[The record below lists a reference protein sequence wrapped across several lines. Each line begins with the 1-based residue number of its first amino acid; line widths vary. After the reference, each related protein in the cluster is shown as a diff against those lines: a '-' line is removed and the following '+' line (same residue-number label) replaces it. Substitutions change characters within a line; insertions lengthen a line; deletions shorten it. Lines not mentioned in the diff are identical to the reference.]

1 MEELKIKNKMKGIKL
16 LLGFFM
22 VLVLGQAGFSSL
34 DLRNVQFDPA
44 IVGAGDEVDIIVE
57 YSSSEFEGSSYT
69 GDTDY
74 TFGVKLVADDDLTK
88 KYVKVLDTFGDDLKG
103 SVLNGVVYNKV
114 FKVKV
119 SPESPKGSYE
129 FKLVG
134 TWYKNGVSTGAKI
147 SEKIIMDVKRE
158 GIILDVSN
166 ILTTPTQ
173 VRPGDKFVEVLT
185 NFENVG
191 FKTAKSIK
199 VELSVDSEFIESS
212 YSDNNRIW
220 IGKLGKDEIKSVSFN
235 LNLDDYT
242 PSDVYDL
249 DYKIT
254 YLDEDDNSYEKEIS
268 VPFLV
273 KPRSFLEVESVSGSG
288 LAGESGELEIVI
300 KNSGSQSAEAVD
312 VRILVEGSQPFEFD
326 VRNSYVGELESGESG
341 KAIFNFDILSKAELK
356 EHDFKLVIRSKGD
369 SDEGDENI
377 YTYSRNAKFDVVGVA
392 PNKFVWIGSVGL
404 VLLLLVIGV
413 RKLKK

>member
-1 MEELKIKNKMKGIKL
+1 MKLIKL
-16 LLGFFM
+16 LLGFVV

-44 IVGAGDEVDIIVE
+44 IVGAGDEVDIVVE
-57 YSSSEFEGSSYT
+57 YSSSGFEGSKYI
-69 GDTDY
+69 GDSDY
-74 TFGVKLVADDDLTK
+74 TFGVKLLSDDDLTR
-88 KYVKVLDTFGDDLKG
+88 KYVEVLDTFGDDLKG
-103 SVLNGVVYNKV
+103 SVLDGILYNKV

-119 SPESPKGSYE
+119 KPDAPKGSYE

-134 TWYKNGVSTGAKI
+134 SWYKNGIATGADI

-173 VRPGDKFVEVLT
+173 VRPGDKFVEVNT

-191 FKTAKSIK
+191 FKTAKSVKI
-199 VELSVDSEFIESS
+199 ELFIDSEFIDAS
-212 YSDNNRIW
+212 YSNNNRVW
-220 IGKLGKDEIKSVSFN
+220 IGKLAQDETKTVSFN

-242 PSDVYDL
+242 PYGIYDL
-249 DYKIT
+249 VYKIS
-254 YLDEDDNSYEKEIS
+254 YLDEDDNSYSKEIS
-268 VPFLV
+268 VPFFV
-273 KPRSFLEVESVSGSG
+273 KPRGFLEIESVTGSG
-288 LAGESGELEIVI
+288 LAGESSRLEIVV
-300 KNSGSQSAEAVD
+300 KNTGSQSAEAVD
-312 VRILVEGSQPFEFD
+312 VRVLVEGSQPFEFD
-326 VRNSYVGELESGESG
+326 VRNSYVGELEAGESG
-341 KAIFNFDILSKAELK
+341 KAIFNFDILSKADVK

-392 PNKFVWIGSVGL
+392 TNKFVWVGSAGL
-404 VLLLLVIGV
+404 VLLLVVLVFRG
-413 RKLKK
+413 RKK